1 MLRGRSFTLL
11 ILLAVLA
18 ATPAFSTPITWF
30 TDPALWQVAVSGLT
44 TIDFNTVN
52 SVTLNPGDM
61 IESHSTDPG
70 FTFGN
75 VAFTDMINLSVQ
87 NTKIGYP
94 SVDSFP
100 FDFGTHAYLQGMGSD
115 GTTFPYLR
123 VKLNSGQTAASASFA
138 TGNNGGAGTNI
149 TVKLS
154 SGDQYLL
161 PTSST
166 KWTFL
171 GFVSDT
177 PITEID
183 IRAVTSNAYPF
194 IDNFTY
200 GSEAPPPPE
209 TPDLGTLFLCGA
221 GFTLLSFASR
231 FRKLFHR

>member
-123 VKLNSGQTAASASFA
+123 VKLKYRPGWALEMVDA
-138 TGNNGGAGTNI
+138 TLAHYRALGLPARAIET
-149 TVKLS
+149 TSLS
-154 SGDQYLL
+154 
-161 PTSST
+161 PAE
-166 KWTFL
+166 F
-171 GFVSDT
+171 
-177 PITEID
+177 
-183 IRAVTSNAYPF
+183 
-194 IDNFTY
+194 
-200 GSEAPPPPE
+200 
-209 TPDLGTLFLCGA
+209 
-221 GFTLLSFASR
+221 
-231 FRKLFHR
+231 